1 MNFDLF
7 ENINFQNLEKLY
19 VLSLEDR
26 DTSDIKMNYLRD
38 HTHVGKF
45 KFFI

>member
-19 VLSLEDR
+19 VLSLEGR

-38 HTHVGKF
+38 H
-45 KFFI
+45 IM